1 MEEDIEIL
9 EEFIE
14 YSKDIINDMEYV
26 RPIDVTITVDDIQA
40 IENLINRNKELEEIE
55 KAHQEENGKLR
66 EKVKELEEENRIIL
80 NSKVGVDLSYDDYI
94 PKSVIKEKIE
104 ELKPYIYQGENAPQ
118 DFLQYRVKAKIQVL
132 QELLE
137 KER

>member
-137 KER
+137 KEK

>member
-137 KER
+137 GRK

>member
-14 YSKDIINDMEYV
+14 CSKDIINDMEYV

-137 KER
+137 KEK

>member
-1 MEEDIEIL
+1 MDKRKFE
-9 EEFIE
+9 
-14 YSKDIINDMEYV
+14 
-26 RPIDVTITVDDIQA
+26 
-40 IENLINRNKELEEIE
+40 
-55 KAHQEENGKLR
+55 
-66 EKVKELEEENRIIL
+66 
-80 NSKVGVDLSYDDYI
+80 
-94 PKSVIKEKIE
+94 EKIE

>member
-94 PKSVIKEKIE
+94 PKSVIKEKVYTPNGTI
-104 ELKPYIYQGENAPQ
+104 L
-118 DFLQYRVKAKIQVL
+118 
-132 QELLE
+132 
-137 KER
+137 

>member
-14 YSKDIINDMEYV
+14 CSKDIINDMEYV

-66 EKVKELEEENRIIL
+66 ENVKELEEENRIIL

-137 KER
+137 KEK